1 MELYPYFMGPGNLPT
16 MIRKVNGREGRK
28 RRRSCKVRTVI
39 SHIEQERHFGL
50 RPTCLSCQS
59 KSGQFICSKSGQ
71 IYLLTT
77 VSSHILSKPYLG
89 HSEKLFFPSTN
100 LIK

>member
-77 VSSHILSKPYLG
+77 TKKAAPPPIPPWGQNS
-89 HSEKLFFPSTN
+89 KLFP
-100 LIK
+100 KKWGQQ